1 MADRLSRALARLGFA
16 AFRTGQREAV
26 EALVAGRDVL
36 AVMPTGAG
44 KSAIYQAA
52 GLLLPGPTLVVSPLI
67 ALQRDQV
74 ESIEEEG
81 AAEAAQLNSSLGER
95 RREAVLEELE
105 EGGLEYLFLAP
116 EQLAND
122 ETLAAVEAAKP
133 SLLVVDE
140 AHCISEWGHDFRPE
154 YLRLGALADALGH
167 PRILALTATA
177 SPPVRDEIVERLHM
191 RDAELVV
198 RGFDRPNIWLGVE
211 EFFEA
216 HRRDEAIVDRVASEP
231 KPGIVYTATRAR
243 AEELA
248 ARLQAAGVR
257 AAAYHAGLAAHAR
270 RDAQDAFMRDDA
282 EVVVATVAFGMGIDK
297 PNVRFVFH
305 AEIAESVDAYYQEI
319 GRAGRDGGPA
329 RAILFYRAEDVGLQR
344 FLAAS
349 PRIEEEQ
356 LVVVAEAVDR
366 HHGPVEITELRD
378 ETGLSESRLSATL
391 GRLADAGAVE
401 IEPDGV
407 VEPRE
412 IDAATVERAARLDER
427 RRELERSRVDMIRA
441 YAELRDCRR
450 RFLLNYFGEPRDE
463 PCGHC
468 DACDAGLSA
477 PAAGRRPFELEA
489 RVRHPKWGEG
499 VVQRY
504 EGDKLVVLFDEVGRK
519 TLEVDLVV
527 DRGLLEPL

>member
-16 AFRTGQREAV
+16 SARAGQREAV
-26 EALVAGRDVL
+26 ESLLAGHDVL

-44 KSAIYQAA
+44 KSAIYQVA
-52 GLLLPGPTLVVSPLI
+52 GLLMPGPTLVVSPLI

-74 ESIEEEG
+74 ESIEEAG
-81 AAEAAQLNSSLGER
+81 AAEAAQLNSSLRES
-95 RREAVLEELE
+95 RREEVLEELE
-105 EGGLEYLFLAP
+105 EGELEYLFLAP
-116 EQLAND
+116 EQLANQ

-154 YLRLGALADALGH
+154 YLRLGAVADALGH

-216 HRRDEAIVDRVASEP
+216 HRRDEALVERVVAEP

-248 ARLQAAGVR
+248 ARFAAAGVR
-257 AAAYHAGLAAHAR
+257 TVTYHAGLAARAR
-270 RDAQDAFMRDDA
+270 REAQDAFMADA
-282 EVVVATVAFGMGIDK
+282 ADVVVATVAFGMGIDK

-305 AEIAESVDAYYQEI
+305 GEIAESVDAYYQEV
-319 GRAGRDGGPA
+319 GRAGRDGAPA
-329 RAILFYRAEDVGLQR
+329 RAILFYRAEDVALQR
-344 FLAAS
+344 FLSAS
-349 PRIEEEQ
+349 PRVDEEQ
-356 LVVVAEAVDR
+356 VVEVAEAVDR
-366 HHGPVEITELRD
+366 HDGPVELTELRD
-378 ETGLSESRLSATL
+378 ETGLSESKLTATL
-391 GRLADAGAVE
+391 GRLVDSGAVQ
-401 IEPDGV
+401 IEPDGA
-407 VEPRE
+407 VEPLE
-412 IDAATVERAARLDER
+412 IDATTVGRAADLDER

-463 PCGHC
+463 PCGYC
-468 DACDAGLSA
+468 DACDAGL
-477 PAAGRRPFELEA
+477 AAADGGTRPFELEA
-489 RVRHPKWGEG
+489 RVRHRQWGEG

-504 EGDKLVVLFDEVGRK
+504 EGDKLVVLFDEVGWK
-519 TLEVDLVV
+519 TLDVDVV
-527 DRGLLEPL
+527 VERGLLEAL

>member
-1 MADRLSRALARLGFA
+1 MPDRLSRALARIGFPS
-16 AFRTGQREAV
+16 FRPGQRDAV
-26 EALVAGRDVL
+26 EALVAGHDVL

-44 KSAIYQAA
+44 KSAIYQVA

-81 AAEAAQLNSSLGER
+81 AAEAAQLNSSLRGS
-95 RREAVLEELE
+95 RREEVLEELE
-105 EGGLEYLFLAP
+105 EGELEYLFLAP

-122 ETLAAVEAAKP
+122 ETLAAVQAAKP

-177 SPPVRDEIVERLHM
+177 SPPVREEIVERLHM
-191 RDAELVV
+191 RDAQLVV

-211 EFFEA
+211 QFFEV
-216 HRRDEAIVDRVASEP
+216 HRRDEALVERVIAEP

-243 AEELA
+243 ADELA
-248 ARLQAAGVR
+248 ARFAAAGMR
-257 AAAYHAGLAAHAR
+257 AVSYHAGLAARAR
-270 RDAQDAFMRDDA
+270 REAQDAFMEDA
-282 EVVVATVAFGMGIDK
+282 VDVVVATVAFGMGIDK
-297 PNVRFVFH
+297 ADVRFVFH
-305 AEIAESVDAYYQEI
+305 AEITESVDSYYQEI
-319 GRAGRDGGPA
+319 GRAGRDGDPA

-344 FLAAS
+344 FLSAS
-349 PRIEEEQ
+349 PRVAEEQ

-366 HHGPVEITELRD
+366 HHGPVELTELRD
-378 ETGLSESRLSATL
+378 ETGLSESKLSATL

-401 IEPDGV
+401 IEPDGT
-407 VEPRE
+407 VEPIE
-412 IDAATVERAARLDER
+412 IDGKTVGRAAELDVR
-427 RRELERSRVDMIRA
+427 HRELERSRVDMVRA

-450 RFLLNYFGEPRDE
+450 RFLLNYFGEPREE
-463 PCGHC
+463 PCGYC
-468 DACDAGLSA
+468 DACDAGLA
-477 PAAGRRPFELEA
+477 TPDDGRHPFGLET
-489 RVRHPKWGEG
+489 RVRHPQWGEG

-504 EGDKLVVLFDEVGRK
+504 EGDKVVVLFDEVGWK

-527 DRGLLEPL
+527 ERGLLEAL